1 MWFLLSAYFSKQIV
15 HQIKDEE
22 QINCFIPGELKL
34 KLFLINLVG
43 SSLFSLNNADVI
55 NSNNM

>member
-22 QINCFIPGELKL
+22 QINCQKETNHTKAYTYATM
-34 KLFLINLVG
+34 KVR
-43 SSLFSLNNADVI
+43 
-55 NSNNM
+55 